1 VTPGARESDL
11 GRTGLIAVAG
21 LLIMW
26 EALGRL
32 DVSMFVPPVTTVAA
46 AWWHLVG
53 DGTLTRAA
61 ASSLVSLVKGFVP
74 AAVLGERLPRIGAE
88 ARGQQGV
95 VADLGMPVE
104 REVVGRE
111 VDVGREER
119 PQPRGGRRRQG
130 AWRPVPE
137 DAVVDQHETRTGGDG
152 VLEELERRRHA
163 RDHAIDVGPTGH
175 LEAVGA
181 VVVKGGDVEQVVQ
194 KADNLVRWGHWSI
207 QEEVS

>member
-1 VTPGARESDL
+1 MVLDRRAGQGEAPR
-11 GRTGLIAVAG
+11 GRQRPCRLRLFRLRV
-21 LLIMW
+21 
-26 EALGRL
+26 L
-32 DVSMFVPPVTTVAA
+32 DVLRLVEDDRRPRHLLEHLGITVQERVTGENQSIF
-46 AWWHLVG
+46 LR
-53 DGTLTRAA
+53 L
-61 ASSLVSLVKGFVP
+61 
-74 AAVLGERLPRIGAE
+74 LGERRSFLAG
-88 ARGQQGV
+88 
-95 VADLGMPVE
+95 
-104 REVVGRE
+104 
-111 VDVGREER
+111 
-119 PQPRGGRRRQG
+119 
-130 AWRPVPE
+130 